1 MTEVETPK
9 FNKSHSLMARV
20 QQPPNKAQ
28 QPTFDPSPMALPHH
42 GRRLK
47 RG

>member
-20 QQPPNKAQ
+20 QQPPNKAL
-28 QPTFDPSPMALPHH
+28 QPTATASSH
-42 GRRLK
+42 
-47 RG
+47 